1 MKSKVHMEKGHNMYI
16 IKDSNERCFVNWIGS
31 TPVFN
36 GDISSAK
43 VFNEVE
49 ANAVL
54 KSLNRINKNKY
65 EKILCDKTLIKSGVN
80 RNNPEWYRQQIEE
93 LLKQYEQKS
102 KDTYDSDGAYL
113 VYEQIVDELGS
124 ILYE

>member
-16 IKDSNERCFVNWIGS
+16 IKDSNDRYFVEWIGS

-43 VFNEVE
+43 ALNESD
-49 ANAVL
+49 ANKAIRSL
-54 KSLNRINKNKY
+54 KMIIKGNY
-65 EKILCDKTLIKSGVN
+65 EKVLCDEEFIKRMN
-80 RNNPEWYRQQIEE
+80 RDNPEWYRQQIEE
-93 LLKQYEQKS
+93 LLKQYVQKS

-113 VYEQIVDELGS
+113 IYEQIIDELES
-124 ILYE
+124 ILHE

>member
-1 MKSKVHMEKGHNMYI
+1 MGKGRKMYI
-16 IKDSNERCFVNWIGS
+16 IKDSNERYFVNWIGS

-36 GDISSAK
+36 GDISSAR

-49 ANAVL
+49 ANDVL

-80 RNNPEWYRQQIEE
+80 RNNPEWYRQQIEK
-93 LLKQYEQKS
+93 LVKQYEQRS
-102 KDTYDSDGAYL
+102 EDTYDSDGAYL
-113 VYEQIVDELGS
+113 TYEQIIDELES
-124 ILYE
+124 ILHQ